1 MQIVVSGVVEAA
13 VEVIGV
19 VVVSTFQNT
28 IKTTL
33 YIVIIRDREKGSSQL
48 YSS

>member
-28 IKTTL
+28 TL